1 MYFVCKTNLKRD
13 TKEVSGL
20 MNSSKKLSGTVS
32 TVQVDQQQ
40 LDLCTEAGGL
50 RLSLI
55 SLP

>member
-13 TKEVSGL
+13 TKEVWGL
-20 MNSSKKLSGTVS
+20 INSSKKLSGTVS
-32 TVQVDQQQ
+32 TVKVDQQQ
-40 LDLCTEAGGL
+40 LDHCTEAGGL